1 MPRAKRIVK
10 DKYKVFSERLCQL
23 IEEKGITQNQ
33 LAETIGKTRQTI
45 NGYTLGNT
53 APDSDTLI
61 ELSNYFN
68 VSADYLLGLSNV
80 KTLDVQIKSI
90 SDFTGLSDNAVLQ
103 LHSYKCEAKKEI
115 EKLSLE
121 SFRDCSQYSAVDVAE
136 IKAILKLSAEQMKSQ
151 KENFIVLLSKLIV
164 NPDFIKVMT
173 YCNQYIFGKMETKQ
187 KHNELEQ
194 KLGLNFQLETSED
207 YNDVNLYYAQKYLNK
222 IIEQIAD
229 ECIAEEGG
237 K

>member
-68 VSADYLLGLSNV
+68 VSADYLLGL
-80 KTLDVQIKSI
+80 T
-90 SDFTGLSDNAVLQ
+90 
-103 LHSYKCEAKKEI
+103 
-115 EKLSLE
+115 KLPCVFL
-121 SFRDCSQYSAVDVAE
+121 
-136 IKAILKLSAEQMKSQ
+136 
-151 KENFIVLLSKLIV
+151 
-164 NPDFIKVMT
+164 
-173 YCNQYIFGKMETKQ
+173 
-187 KHNELEQ
+187 
-194 KLGLNFQLETSED
+194 
-207 YNDVNLYYAQKYLNK
+207 
-222 IIEQIAD
+222 
-229 ECIAEEGG
+229 
-237 K
+237 

>member
-90 SDFTGLSDNAVLQ
+90 SGFTGLSDMAVLQ
-103 LHSYKCEAKKEI
+103 LHAYKYDVEKVDNLPKDYSNLKHLYISHFAKKEKN
-115 EKLSLE
+115 E
-121 SFRDCSQYSAVDVAE
+121 
-136 IKAILKLSAEQMKSQ
+136 

-173 YCNQYIFGKMETKQ
+173 YCNRYIFGKRETKQ

-237 K
+237 E

>member
-90 SDFTGLSDNAVLQ
+90 SGFTGLSDMAVLQ
-103 LHSYKCEAKKEI
+103 LHAYKYDVEKVDNLPKDYSNLKHLYISHFAKKR
-115 EKLSLE
+115 KT
-121 SFRDCSQYSAVDVAE
+121 
-136 IKAILKLSAEQMKSQ
+136 KKKIL
-151 KENFIVLLSKLIV
+151 
-164 NPDFIKVMT
+164 
-173 YCNQYIFGKMETKQ
+173 
-187 KHNELEQ
+187 
-194 KLGLNFQLETSED
+194 
-207 YNDVNLYYAQKYLNK
+207 
-222 IIEQIAD
+222 
-229 ECIAEEGG
+229 
-237 K
+237 

>member
-90 SDFTGLSDNAVLQ
+90 SGFTGLSDMAVLQ
-103 LHSYKCEAKKEI
+103 LHAYKYDVEKVDNLPKDYSNLKHLYISHFAKKEKN
-115 EKLSLE
+115 E
-121 SFRDCSQYSAVDVAE
+121 
-136 IKAILKLSAEQMKSQ
+136 

-173 YCNQYIFGKMETKQ
+173 YCNRYISGKKEKKQ
-187 KHNELEQ
+187 RYSELEQ
-194 KLGLNFQLETSED
+194 QFGCEFNLESLED
-207 YNDVNLYYAQKYLNK
+207 YNGVNLYYAQKYLSK
-222 IIEQIAD
+222 VIEQIAD
-229 ECIAEEGG
+229 ECIAKEGG
-237 K
+237 E

>member
-68 VSADYLLGLSNV
+68 VSVDYLLGLSNV
-80 KTLDVQIKSI
+80 KTLDVQVKSI
-90 SDFTGLSDNAVLQ
+90 CEYTGLTEMAVLQ
-103 LHSYKCEAKKEI
+103 LNAYKYATNEVYKVSSSILQSLSDNTHLDVKEI
-115 EKLSLE
+115 E
-121 SFRDCSQYSAVDVAE
+121 
-136 IKAILKLSAEQMKSQ
+136 AILNSNAELVR
-151 KENFIVLLSKLIV
+151 KEKEEFIALLSKLII
-164 NPDFIKVMT
+164 NCDFLNAIS
-173 YCNQYIFGKMETKQ
+173 YCNSYIYERKKIKQ
-187 KHNELEQ
+187 RNSKLEQ
-194 KLGLNFQLETSED
+194 LQILPSYKLKCEED
-207 YNDVNLYYAQKYLNK
+207 DNGVNLYYAQKYLNRAIDK
-222 IIEQIAD
+222 IAD
-229 ECIAEEGG
+229 DCIDKGG
-237 K
+237 D